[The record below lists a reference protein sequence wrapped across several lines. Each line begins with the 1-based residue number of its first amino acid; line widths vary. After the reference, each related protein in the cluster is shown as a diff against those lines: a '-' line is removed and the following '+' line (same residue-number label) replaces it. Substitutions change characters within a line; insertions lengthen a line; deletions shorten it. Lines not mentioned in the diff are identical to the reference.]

1 MTMKDTKDTYMPE
14 ELLRAFTY
22 MVKVACGLK
31 IIIIINT
38 DLDDDTKLRRM
49 EIKYG
54 KKTLCGNFEG
64 LGRILTLGIRRGVT
78 ANQIAE
84 SFKDIRCNQANNTY
98 LLSCEHAIAIALKKQ
113 FNLNVEIISG
123 EKGVVPE
130 ETIND
135 DSQKGKKDKQQS
147 NHL

>member
-1 MTMKDTKDTYMPE
+1 MKDTYMPE
-14 ELLRAFTY
+14 DVLRAFTY
-22 MVKVACGLK
+22 VTKVACGLK

-38 DLDDDTKLRRM
+38 DMDDDTKLRRM

-54 KKTLCGNFEG
+54 KKAMCGNFEA

-84 SFKDIRCNQANNTY
+84 SFKDIRCDKANNEY
-98 LLSCEHAIAIALKKQ
+98 LLSCEHAIAIALKKC

-123 EKGVVPE
+123 DKQVVPE
-130 ETIND
+130 EAPD
-135 DSQKGKKDKQQS
+135 DSDQRRKKDD
-147 NHL
+147 N